1 MLKRRHEE
9 PHDPKVPQPLI
20 AHISF
25 LYVRKKQYGYTPA
38 SGWDGRESEEVQ
50 SAKIRLGAD
59 CSSDY
64 ELLLIAKFRLK
75 LKKMGK
81 TAKPFRYDLNQIP
94 SDYTVEVRNI
104 F

>member
-38 SGWDGRESEEVQ
+38 SGWDGRESEE
-50 SAKIRLGAD
+50 GA
-59 CSSDY
+59 SGVTP
-64 ELLLIAKFRLK
+64 EAGEVLLLP
-75 LKKMGK
+75 
-81 TAKPFRYDLNQIP
+81 T
-94 SDYTVEVRNI
+94 
-104 F
+104 